1 MEKVY
6 IIMIH
11 DKKERPYIHGV
22 YKTRQLAEEIC
33 NKLNRKFVGRGCHA
47 DFISEEVVDDFG
59 DLMDRMDMFV

>member
-1 MEKVY
+1 MKVY

-11 DKKERPYIHGV
+11 DDPAQRPYIYGV
-22 YKTRQLAEEIC
+22 YKTRQLAESVC
-33 NKLNRKFVGRGCHA
+33 ARLNRGFDTRFRHA